1 MSGWFNCW
9 LKCHANPPYF
19 IHWIGSVR
27 IWCKGNHWYGETT
40 TYEVV
45 CHFLALL
52 HLKALIFSLF
62 RLGGN
67 SPPNSCRAQ
76 HSPILPQRCS
86 SWSITETIH
95 LPSQPYQDIQSYF
108 LCIKITSFEYL
119 YMNKAAACRGT
130 ARRPWDTHPASAAG
144 ALCCLCSGG
153 MAIPALLLKSLTQ
166 TSTCSGSWSVLILTV
181 GKTVSLHFGSSSYWH
196 FIPSVTQRQWI
207 FCASH
212 EHSLLPFPLAAE
224 LLPAFL
230 FCSITITFFLFQ
242 ENWTNWPKLGFFS
255 MPWLSLWLMKSKT
268 SLNHIAQF
276 FRMKLPLP
284 IAQ

>member
-1 MSGWFNCW
+1 MQLLVNYRNNTLALTALSRYTVLFALYKNNFFWISVYEQSSCLQRDSQKTLRHSSSICSRSFVLPVLWGHGYSSLAFEIPHPNLHMLWE
-9 LKCHANPPYF
+9 LKCPYTDS
-19 IHWIGSVR
+19 GKN
-27 IWCKGNHWYGETT
+27 CE
-40 TYEVV
+40 
-45 CHFLALL
+45 LALW
-52 HLKALIFSLF
+52 K
-62 RLGGN
+62 
-67 SPPNSCRAQ
+67 
-76 HSPILPQRCS
+76 
-86 SWSITETIH
+86 
-95 LPSQPYQDIQSYF
+95 
-108 LCIKITSFEYL
+108 
-119 YMNKAAACRGT
+119 
-130 ARRPWDTHPASAAG
+130 
-144 ALCCLCSGG
+144 
-153 MAIPALLLKSLTQ
+153 
-166 TSTCSGSWSVLILTV
+166 LILLT
-181 GKTVSLHFGSSSYWH
+181 